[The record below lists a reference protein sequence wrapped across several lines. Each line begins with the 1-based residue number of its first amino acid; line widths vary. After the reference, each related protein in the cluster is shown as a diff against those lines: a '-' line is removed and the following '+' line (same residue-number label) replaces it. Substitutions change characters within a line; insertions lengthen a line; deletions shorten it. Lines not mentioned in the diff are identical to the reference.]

1 MTTLKKRKRRKKK
14 QIDIQEVNKR
24 NYRKEVRAIFSKTGF
39 KRIAQISDKEFNFKN
54 LYKSDFDDAFI
65 YENIIVFTEY
75 TLSQSSDIGAH
86 LKIKSIVYDEIVNN
100 KNDFLNYYSSLFP
113 TFASAR
119 SDLYDNDQTKIII
132 LYCAKNEFESKYKTQ
147 FSNIKYF
154 EYPVLRYFK
163 AVSESI
169 RFSSRYE
176 LLKFFNIDAA
186 EVGQNIL
193 TAKKKKTEINGTLL
207 PEAHSNFKNGYKV
220 VSFYIDPQTLLA
232 NSYVLRKDG
241 WRDEGSLYQRMIVKK
256 KISAIRKYLLKEK
269 RVFINNII
277 VTLPSNTRLLN
288 QHDKV
293 VHVASLTKTEHVK
306 IEISDEFNIIGLVDG
321 QHRVFA
327 YHEGGEKDEEISK
340 LRIKQNLLA
349 TGIIYPDGIRD
360 TEKSKFEAN
369 LFLEINANQ
378 ANAKSDVKQAISLI
392 LNPFSSESIAFA
404 AVRRINEQGPLE
416 NLFERHFYEK
426 DKIKTTS
433 IVSYGFKP
441 LVKLSGTDS
450 LFSLWRNKEK
460 NTLLSKHDDTLL
472 TKYIDFI
479 ATELNIFLGA
489 IKSELK
495 DRWTID
501 KTNKN
506 RVLSTTSINGFIVC
520 FRRIIE
526 EKKTGEFAKYKSKL
540 AGIDKFHFKKFKS
553 SQYGAMGRELYDKFF
568 S

>member
-1 MTTLKKRKRRKKK
+1 M
-14 QIDIQEVNKR
+14 N
-24 NYRKEVRAIFSKTGF
+24 G
-39 KRIAQISDKEFNFKN
+39 
-54 LYKSDFDDAFI
+54 
-65 YENIIVFTEY
+65 
-75 TLSQSSDIGAH
+75 
-86 LKIKSIVYDEIVNN
+86 
-100 KNDFLNYYSSLFP
+100 KNDFLDYYSGLFP
-113 TFASAR
+113 TFAAAR
-119 SDLYDNDQTKIII
+119 SDLYDNDQTKVII

-163 AVSESI
+163 AVSEAI

-176 LLKFFNIDAA
+176 LLKFFDIDSA
-186 EVGQNIL
+186 EVGQKIL
-193 TAKKKKTEINGTLL
+193 TAKSKTTGLNGTLL
-207 PEAHSNFKNGYKV
+207 PEAHSNFKSGYKI
-220 VSFYIDPQTLLA
+220 VSFYIDPQTLLE

-241 WRDEGSLYQRMIVKK
+241 WRDESSLYQRMIVKK
-256 KISAIRKYLLKEK
+256 KINAIRKYLLREK

-277 VTLPSNTRLLN
+277 VTLPSDTRLLN
-288 QHDKV
+288 QQNKV
-293 VHVASLTKTEHVK
+293 VDASSLTKTQHAK
-306 IEISDEFNIIGLVDG
+306 IEISDEYNTIGLIDG

-327 YHEGGEKDEEISK
+327 YHEGGEKDQEIAK
-340 LRIKQNLLA
+340 LRLKQNLLA

-360 TEKSKFEAN
+360 SEKSKFEAN

-392 LNPFSSESIAFA
+392 LNPYSSESIAFA
-404 AVRRINEQGPLE
+404 AVRKINEQGPLE
-416 NLFERHFYEK
+416 NLFERYFYEK

-433 IVSYGFKP
+433 IVSYGLKP
-441 LVKLSGTDS
+441 LVKLSGADS
-450 LFSLWRNKEK
+450 LFSLWHNKEK
-460 NTLLSKHDDTLL
+460 NTLLAKHDDALL

-479 ATELNIFLGA
+479 VTELNIFLGA

-506 RVLSTTSINGFIVC
+506 RILSTTSINGFIVC

-526 EKKTGEFAKYKSKL
+526 EKKTADFAKYKSKL

-553 SQYGAMGRELYDKFF
+553 SQYGVMGRELYDKFF
-568 S
+568 K